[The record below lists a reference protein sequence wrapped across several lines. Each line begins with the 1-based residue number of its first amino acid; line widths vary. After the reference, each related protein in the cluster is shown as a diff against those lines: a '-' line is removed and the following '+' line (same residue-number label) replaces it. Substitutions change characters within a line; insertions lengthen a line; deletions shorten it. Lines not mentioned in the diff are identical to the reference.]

1 MLYKILEAVIVL
13 SFLMAII
20 LEVIIGYILIKNDLK
35 YNKKQE
41 NRVKIKPILHK
52 TRLTR
57 AEKKKKAEEE
67 KRLETLLNNIDA
79 YNGTDFGQK
88 ELD

>member
-35 YNKKQE
+35 KQE
-41 NRVKIKPILHK
+41 NRVKIGPILHK
-52 TRLTR
+52 PRLTR

-67 KRLETLLNNIDA
+67 KRFETLLNNIDA